1 MWPSVWRAV
10 AFVKSPIDAP
20 AASAQLERWM
30 ITRTNVRKVRAAA
43 TRARLQAAGR
53 QLFTLK
59 GYHATGTNDLVA
71 LAEVTRGALYHH
83 YADKE
88 ALFEAVF
95 REVAEELAA
104 AAGEAAIEFTGDPWR
119 QLREGLQTYLR
130 LVAANPGV
138 QRVLL
143 VDGPVVFGWARW
155 REIQSDYTFNQ
166 LCAGLQAL
174 MELGLMVETSPQPL
188 AHLILAALND
198 AALSIANA
206 TDREGARAVAA
217 AALTTLVDG
226 LHKRGDQTR

>member
-1 MWPSVWRAV
+1 MWCSVWRGA
-10 AFVKSPIDAP
+10 ALVKSPIDVA
-20 AASAQLERWM
+20 AASAKRESKM
-30 ITRTNVRKVRAAA
+30 IARTNVRKVRAAA

-53 QLFTLK
+53 QLFTLQ
-59 GYHATGTNDLVA
+59 GYHATGTSDLVA

-104 AAGEAAIEFTGDPWR
+104 AAAEAASRFTGHPWR
-119 QLREGLQTYLR
+119 QLQEGLQTYLR
-130 LVAANPGV
+130 MVAASPEV

-143 VDGPVVFGWARW
+143 LDGPVVFGWARW
-155 REIQSDYTFNQ
+155 RAIQSDYTFNQ
-166 LCAGLQAL
+166 LATGLQAL
-174 MELGLMVETSPQPL
+174 IEDGLMVDASPQPL

-198 AALSIANA
+198 AALSIAHA
-206 TDREGARAVAA
+206 ADPETARAAAA

-226 LHKRGDQTR
+226 LQRSRRGET